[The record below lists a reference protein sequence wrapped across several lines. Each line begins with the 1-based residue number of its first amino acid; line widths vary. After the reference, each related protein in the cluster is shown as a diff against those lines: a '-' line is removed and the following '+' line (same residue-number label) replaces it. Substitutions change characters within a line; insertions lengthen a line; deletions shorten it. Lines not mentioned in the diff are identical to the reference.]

1 MYLLDY
7 SGVSMEE
14 EDMIWYSEKGREREI
29 VILLRLA
36 NYLWRIAV
44 N

>member
-7 SGVSMEE
+7 YGVSMKE
-14 EDMIWYSEKGREREI
+14 EDMIWYSEKGRKREI
-29 VILLRLA
+29 EILLRLA
-36 NYLWRIAV
+36 DYLWRIAV